1 VDQFLWKIVD
11 QDGHSRLHC
20 GSLGPERYVAEWS
33 NEFCATFCATFMV
46 GMKLVGKAG
55 KVDFSLYLQGFNE
68 IEEIGRKVVKWLF
81 SNS

>member
-1 VDQFLWKIVD
+1 
-11 QDGHSRLHC
+11 
-20 GSLGPERYVAEWS
+20 
-33 NEFCATFCATFMV
+33 MV